1 MCSCWWISVQRFAML
16 LSLFLVTDIYQKCHQ
31 KPWALLVYRYV
42 CVLVHVGLA
51 VLNLG
56 GGFLTQLVC

>member
-1 MCSCWWISVQRFAML
+1 MQRFAML
-16 LSLFLVTDIYQKCHQ
+16 LFLFLVTDIYQKCHQ

-56 GGFLTQLVC
+56 GGFLTQLEC